1 MLKKTCAAT
10 GLLIGAA
17 AGALFMSSP
26 AHAGGDKNVNINK
39 IYNVNCEGVPDVCPE
54 EPERVED
61 DGQPVRRALG
71 TDRGKSGGRSTGG
84 PVDDVLEHGDE

>member
-39 IYNVNCEGVPDVCPE
+39 IYNVNENKNSNDN
-54 EPERVED
+54 D
-61 DGQPVRRALG
+61 ATATASL
-71 TDRGKSGGRSTGG
+71 SISI
-84 PVDDVLEHGDE
+84 L